1 MSKVDIEE
9 IKGYI
14 KDICDKMVEDGYDF
28 SQGTMIIKRDVKEA
42 FTQQY
47 GKSILPI
54 PKLIP
59 LIAKTVPDYI
69 IKPED
74 EEQKQEQKQEQ
85 EQEQE
90 NESNQLPKRKQQN
103 KITVEDLVENIKK
116 HDISLKSTTIPSTTA
131 KSSSYVEF
139 CDSQLIGVGIRIGD
153 NEYEAIPKSSA
164 QKDFCKD
171 YKDIDQA
178 EIELIEFVLGSERS
192 EPYFEAVQ
200 KYNEAIQKLR
210 KKYPIKTG
218 KKIQKFK
225 YVKKDSKVKFINPDT
240 NKEDVLPENEAKPI
254 VEFNKELIKFEKE
267 WKQGISSKDFNL
279 YEYLKLNVIKTQ
291 NIIKFEKLIT
301 LFPNIFAENT
311 SKITNT
317 VLSTDKDGN
326 YMNVGN
332 EIVLNKLVSESK
344 FVPDY
349 MQLFSDLKNFN
360 GTQFQ
365 RVVKNIYTHR
375 SGIVLH
381 HRCTHEFKKKR
392 WLQAY
397 ANICA
402 IDLNKIDDENDKL
415 IISAWK
421 NILSSRFAYYVIL
434 CCVPESTLFNKAMFK
449 LIQEGTT
456 IKLLQSVLY
465 PISFAFTPFMLG
477 YNNFYPKQIIKVT
490 KQKYKDMLLH
500 TFLDF
505 GSPDVKF
512 YDYEDCQWIYYA
524 NKEGTSNQ
532 MINLL
537 HNVVKEISNVPTKS
551 SNKSQLLTEDDEEEN
566 EDE

>member
-1 MSKVDIEE
+1 MSKVTNDDI
-9 IKGYI
+9 ISYLT
-14 KDICDKMVEDGYDF
+14 DICDSMVKNDYDF
-28 SQGTMIIKRDVKEA
+28 LQDASKIRVYVKETFTEQYKDVK
-42 FTQQY
+42 
-47 GKSILPI
+47 IPP

-59 LIAKTVPDYI
+59 LISKTVSTYI
-69 IKPED
+69 NKAK
-74 EEQKQEQKQEQ
+74 EQTQEQ
-85 EQEQE
+85 EQEL
-90 NESNQLPKRKQQN
+90 ESKQPPKRKQQKN
-103 KITVEDLVENIKK
+103 IISVDDLVENIKK
-116 HDISLKSTTIPSTTA
+116 HDMDLKEITLTKPKV
-131 KSSSYVEF
+131 KSSNYVEF
-139 CDSQLIGVGIRIGD
+139 CDSQLMGVGIRIGD
-153 NEYEAIPKSSA
+153 NDFEAIPKTSA

-171 YKDIDQA
+171 YKDIYQA
-178 EIELIEFVLGSERS
+178 EVELIEYVLGSERS
-192 EPYFEAVQ
+192 EVYFDAVQ
-200 KYNEAIQKLR
+200 NYNETVQKLR
-210 KKYPIKTG
+210 EKYSIKIG
-218 KKIQKFK
+218 KKVQKFK
-225 YVKKDSKVKFINPDT
+225 YVKKDSKVKFINPET
-240 NKEDVLPENEAKPI
+240 LKEDILPENEAKPI
-254 VEFNKELIKFEKE
+254 VEFNKELVKFEKD
-267 WKQGISSKDFNL
+267 WKHGISSKDFNL

-326 YMNVGN
+326 YMNASN
-332 EIVLNKLVSESK
+332 ESILNKLVTQTK

-375 SGIVLH
+375 SGILLH
-381 HRCTHEFKKKR
+381 HRCTQEFKKKR

-402 IDLNKIDDENDKL
+402 VDLNKIDNENDKL

-434 CCVPESTLFNKAMFK
+434 CCVPESTLFNKAMIK

-477 YNNFYPKQIIKVT
+477 HNNFYPKQIIKVT
-490 KQKYKDMLLH
+490 KQKYKDILLN

-512 YDYEDCQWIYYA
+512 YDYEDCQWLYYA
-524 NKEGTSNQ
+524 DKDGTSNQ
-532 MINLL
+532 MVNLL

-551 SNKSQLLTEDDEEEN
+551 TNKNQLLTEDEDEEEN
-566 EDE
+566 ENE